1 MAKEYSY
8 DPTGPVK
15 TRDLRVCKFY
25 AKLLKN
31 KFNDLPD
38 ISCQDIEIC
47 RHELNNAIHQCA
59 PNEIAIR
66 SLMSAWRVC
75 GKKIFFRMNH
85 STG

>member
-31 KFNDLPD
+31 KFNDSDVSSHRINNLLLPD
-38 ISCQDIEIC
+38 PLTIC
-47 RHELNNAIHQCA
+47 FNPVFI
-59 PNEIAIR
+59 I
-66 SLMSAWRVC
+66 
-75 GKKIFFRMNH
+75 K
-85 STG
+85 